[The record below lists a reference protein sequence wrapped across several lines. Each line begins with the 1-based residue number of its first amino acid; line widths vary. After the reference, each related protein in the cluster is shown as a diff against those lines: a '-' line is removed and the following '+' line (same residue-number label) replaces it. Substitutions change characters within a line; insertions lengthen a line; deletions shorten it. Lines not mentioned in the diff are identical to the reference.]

1 MMSSFRTEYGLFP
14 PHNMR
19 RCLNRVS
26 LRYHLL
32 SLLVAI
38 SATEALAQ
46 QAGGRRDYS
55 QVQITNTVVRGNI
68 HLLEGSGGNI
78 GVSAGPDGLLIVDT
92 QFLPLAEKIDT
103 ALAQL
108 NSGTLQFVV
117 NTHVHGDHTGGNP
130 YFGKKA
136 KIIAHANLRKRLL
149 SKTNSVPAELPVI
162 TYQQG
167 LNLEFNGEEVRILG
181 FSPGHTDGD
190 TAVYFTQANVLQ
202 LGDQFV
208 NGRFPYVDVAN
219 GGNVKGLIANL
230 DSILAWLPADAK
242 IIPGHGHVAT
252 TAELKVYRDTI
263 AETVAFVE
271 KGIAE
276 GKTADLIKAEAPL
289 EKYRSWSA
297 GAQNAPRWFDTV
309 YNSLTQK

>member
-1 MMSSFRTEYGLFP
+1 MRQIPSCVSFLRAFLSLVLASY
-14 PHNMR
+14 
-19 RCLNRVS
+19 CLNS
-26 LRYHLL
+26 
-32 SLLVAI
+32 
-38 SATEALAQ
+38 LAQ
-46 QAGGRRDYS
+46 QGGARRDYS
-55 QVQITNTVVRGNI
+55 QIQITNTVVRGNI

-92 QFLPLAEKIDT
+92 QSLPLAEKIDA

-108 NSGTLQFVV
+108 NAGSLQYVV

-136 KIIAHANLRKRLL
+136 RIIAHANLRKRLL

-162 TYQQG
+162 TYERG
-167 LNLEFNGEEVRILG
+167 LSLDFNGEEIRILG
-181 FSPGHTDGD
+181 FGPGHTDGD

-219 GGNVKGLIANL
+219 GGNVKGLVTNL

-263 AETVAFVE
+263 AETVTFVE
-271 KGIAE
+271 RGIAE
-276 GKTADLIKAEAPL
+276 GKTAEQIKAEAPL

-297 GAQNAPRWFDTV
+297 GAQNAPRWFDAV